1 MCPDELRVQLL
12 LGHGAPGPAGPMRIP
27 RSRVATE
34 DGASFAGC
42 RASIPGE
49 HALPSTQRSVMKSPK
64 KLAAAA
70 VTAAFLVPLAV
81 FGAPALASSQQASS
95 SQYEYGTTK
104 VVVCHHT
111 GSAKH
116 PWVKITISM
125 QGWLHGHSKHHD
137 FLVTGSA
144 VCPPAAAT
152 GASTTGSTTAPTTN
166 GHGNG
171 NGQGNSGNNG
181 GHDNNGHHNKP

>member
-1 MCPDELRVQLL
+1 
-12 LGHGAPGPAGPMRIP
+12 
-27 RSRVATE
+27 
-34 DGASFAGC
+34 
-42 RASIPGE
+42 
-49 HALPSTQRSVMKSPK
+49 MKNPK
-64 KLAAAA
+64 RLAAAA

-111 GSAKH
+111 GSATH
-116 PWVKITISM
+116 PWVKITISL
-125 QGWLHGHSKHHD
+125 QGWLHGHSKHGHD

-144 VCPPAAAT
+144 ACPPAATA
-152 GASTTGSTTAPTTN
+152 ASTTAPTTHGQGN

-171 NGQGNSGNNG
+171 QGNNSNSG

>member
-1 MCPDELRVQLL
+1 
-12 LGHGAPGPAGPMRIP
+12 
-27 RSRVATE
+27 
-34 DGASFAGC
+34 
-42 RASIPGE
+42 
-49 HALPSTQRSVMKSPK
+49 MKNPK
-64 KLAAAA
+64 RLAAAA

-125 QGWLHGHSKHHD
+125 QGWLHGHSKHGHD

-144 VCPPAAAT
+144 PCPPVTATAGSAT
-152 GASTTGSTTAPTTN
+152 GSTTGSTTN

-171 NGQGNSGNNG
+171 KGHGNSSNSDDNG
-181 GHDNNGHHNKP
+181 GHDNNGHEKKP